1 MTCCL
6 AAQCDGG
13 VVVASDSRLS
23 IGDTLL
29 VMPSI
34 KGIEYGELFIL
45 FAGELAAIQKLF
57 SVGPNPDSDFD
68 ELTQFQH
75 RIWEMKK
82 EMRKDAAEFLVVD
95 ADHQLHLLSGHGDV
109 VSGYTSACCGSELGW
124 LGLDLVMPDI
134 RKNTPGAVKARLLK
148 VLRAVAR
155 RDRTVDGPYYTE
167 VL

>member
-6 AAQCDGG
+6 AAKCDGG
-13 VVVASDSRLS
+13 VVVASDSLIT
-23 IGDTLL
+23 IGDTRLI
-29 VMPSI
+29 MPSI

-45 FAGELAAIQKLF
+45 FAGELSAIQKLL
-57 SVGPNPDSDFD
+57 SAEPNPDSEFN
-68 ELTQFQH
+68 ELTQFQY

-82 EMRKDAAEFLVVD
+82 ELKADAFEFLVVD
-95 ADHQLHLLSGHGDV
+95 ADCDLHLLSGHGDV
-109 VSGYTSACCGSELGW
+109 VSGYDSACCGSEFGW

-155 RDRTVDGPYYTE
+155 RDRTVDGPFYTE